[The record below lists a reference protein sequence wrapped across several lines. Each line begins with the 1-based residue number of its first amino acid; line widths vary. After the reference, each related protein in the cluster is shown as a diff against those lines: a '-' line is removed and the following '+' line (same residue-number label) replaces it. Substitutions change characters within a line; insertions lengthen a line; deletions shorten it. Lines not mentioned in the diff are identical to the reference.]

1 MMITRALIKR
11 HLTLYLRDRWAIF
24 FSFLSVIIIL
34 GLFILF
40 LKNTFGSDFNAYQ
53 DAAYVSHAWIL
64 AGVLVVSTVTVP
76 LGFLAIM
83 VQDLELKTINDFYV
97 APISRTQ
104 IVLSYFF
111 SALVIGSVFGLF
123 NLAIGITYLLIQFGY
138 FIGLFNLMIL
148 TSLTILSASLFSS
161 LFFLVITYI
170 KTLNAHGTLSIL
182 LGTLIGFLTG
192 LYVPIGALSN
202 TLRTVL
208 SIMPF
213 MQMATL
219 FRKAY
224 MADAFERVFVNAE
237 GMKASVIDLLG
248 VNLKIFSIEIST
260 AYTLLIIL
268 GWMGIF
274 LGLSILR
281 LKTFKR
287 K

>member
-1 MMITRALIKR
+1 
-11 HLTLYLRDRWAIF
+11 
-24 FSFLSVIIIL
+24 
-34 GLFILF
+34 
-40 LKNTFGSDFNAYQ
+40 
-53 DAAYVSHAWIL
+53 
-64 AGVLVVSTVTVP
+64 
-76 LGFLAIM
+76 
-83 VQDLELKTINDFYV
+83 
-97 APISRTQ
+97 
-104 IVLSYFF
+104 
-111 SALVIGSVFGLF
+111 
-123 NLAIGITYLLIQFGY
+123 
-138 FIGLFNLMIL
+138 
-148 TSLTILSASLFSS
+148 
-161 LFFLVITYI
+161 
-170 KTLNAHGTLSIL
+170 